1 MISECQHPSQVQWTV
16 SRSERQCSNFL
27 REKNKMSFK
36 THLKSSAIL
45 PKRIINPTTIRLHI
59 KEMFTAMLNLHLT
72 TKTSLLRS
80 TPPFRLFLLKR
91 TSSVTLPVSL
101 PEKLHSQVMKLKK
114 SLNHRENLYF
124 KWSHQSRTS
133 IELQTEMHNRFGN
146 TIKKRKDKNNSP
158 IQEKAY

>member
-1 MISECQHPSQVQWTV
+1 LISECQYPSQVQWTA

-27 REKNKMSFK
+27 REKNKVSFK
-36 THLKSSAIL
+36 TRLKSSVIQ
-45 PKRIINPTTIRLHI
+45 PKRIMNPTTILLHI
-59 KEMFTAMLNLHLT
+59 KEIFTAVLNHHLS

-80 TPPFRLFLLKR
+80 TPPFRLFQLKR
-91 TSSVTLPVSL
+91 TNSVTLPVSL
-101 PEKLHSQVMKLKK
+101 PEKLHLQVIKLKK

-124 KWSHQSRTS
+124 KWSHRSKTS
-133 IELQTEMHNRFGN
+133 IELQTEMHSLFLS

>member
-1 MISECQHPSQVQWTV
+1 MISQCQHPSQVQWTA

-27 REKNKMSFK
+27 REKNKVSFK

-45 PKRIINPTTIRLHI
+45 PTRIMNPTTIPPHI
-59 KEMFTAMLNLHLT
+59 KEIFTAVLNLHLS
-72 TKTSLLRS
+72 TKTSLSRS
-80 TPPFRLFLLKR
+80 TPPFRLFRLKR

-101 PEKLHSQVMKLKK
+101 PEKLHSQVIKLKK

-133 IELQTEMHNRFGN
+133 IELQTEIHNRFRN
-146 TIKKRKDKNNSP
+146 TIK
-158 IQEKAY
+158 